1 MSLLNYFKRKK
12 DLPNPRGSLS
22 SSISPRA
29 IALANREVQE
39 EIKRG
44 KENKP
49 GPYNKLVVCLTTSI
63 LEAIDLIS
71 LQWPCI
77 LTPCLRVTMLL
88 FI

>member
-39 EIKRG
+39 EIRRA
-44 KENKP
+44 KENKR
-49 GPYNKLVVCLTTSI
+49 GPYNKLVVSLTTSI
-63 LEAIDLIS
+63 LITIDLIS
-71 LQWPCI
+71 LQWLCI
-77 LTPCLRVTMLL
+77 LNRAKG
-88 FI
+88 